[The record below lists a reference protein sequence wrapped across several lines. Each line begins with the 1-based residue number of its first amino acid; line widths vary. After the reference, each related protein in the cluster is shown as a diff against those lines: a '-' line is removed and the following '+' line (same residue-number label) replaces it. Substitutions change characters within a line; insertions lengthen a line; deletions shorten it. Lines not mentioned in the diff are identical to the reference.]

1 MAMNRVFATL
11 GGDRTSGALSRL
23 APWAVACVLAAVW
36 ALDLLRVHGDFSRT
50 DWMGPPHS
58 AMDYVP
64 VVSGGVVCVLA
75 LLTLRP
81 SSGPVATAVS
91 GAAASASVMAA
102 SAVLWPLPM
111 GEAFGY
117 ALAGS
122 EVSGLLV
129 LLALAGLRCRPW
141 QIGAVALCAFAA
153 TLSDYLREPV
163 PYYASLA
170 NTSLTFVAV
179 GLAPGLYLRWR
190 EAQRRSHAEQ
200 ARSQERLAIARD
212 LHDVVAHEVTGIV
225 VQAQALRH
233 IADRDPG
240 AVRNALPEIEAAG
253 ARALESMRGMVSRLR
268 EPGDVPL
275 APDTAAG
282 LARLA
287 TPAAGSRPEV
297 AVRCRGPVEALPPTA
312 GTAVLRIA
320 QESVTNALR
329 HARGATRVEV
339 SVEAGAEEVAVRVGD
354 DGQGGTG
361 PAGGGFGLVGM
372 AERVRLLGGVFS
384 AGPRDRGR
392 GWEVVARLPLDR
404 AGEGPERRST
414 VGEQG

>member
-1 MAMNRVFATL
+1 MAMNRMFATL
-11 GGDRTSGALSRL
+11 GGGRIGGALPRL
-23 APWAVACVLAAVW
+23 APWAVACVLVAVW
-36 ALDLLRVHGDFSRT
+36 VLDLLRVHGNFSSPG
-50 DWMGPPHS
+50 WMGPPHS
-58 AMDYVP
+58 AMDYAP
-64 VVSGGVVCVLA
+64 LVSGGVVCA
-75 LLTLRP
+75 LTLSALRP
-81 SSGPVATAVS
+81 SSGPVPTAVT
-91 GAAASASVMAA
+91 GAAAAASVLAT

-117 ALAGS
+117 SFASS
-122 EVSGLLV
+122 EVGGLLV
-129 LLALAGLRCRPW
+129 LLVLAGLRCGPW
-141 QIGAVALCAFAA
+141 QIGAVSLCAFAA
-153 TLSDYLREPV
+153 TLSDYAREPI
-163 PYYASLA
+163 PYYESLA
-170 NTSLTFVAV
+170 SQSLTFVAV

-190 EAQRRSHAEQ
+190 EAQRRSHVEH

-240 AVRNALPEIEAAG
+240 AVRTALPEIEAAG

-282 LARLA
+282 LARLV
-287 TPAAGSRPEV
+287 TPAAGGRPEV
-297 AVRCRGPVEALPPTA
+297 AVRCGGPVDALPPTA

-339 SVEAGAEEVAVRVGD
+339 SVEAGPEEVGVRVVD
-354 DGQGGTG
+354 DGHGAAG

-384 AGPRDRGR
+384 AGPRERDR
-392 GWEVVARLPLDR
+392 GWEVAARLPLER
-404 AGEGPERRST
+404 AGDGPGQRST

>member
-1 MAMNRVFATL
+1 MAMNRMFAVL
-11 GGDRTSGALSRL
+11 GGPRVGGALSRL
-23 APWAVACVLAAVW
+23 APWAVACVLVAAW
-36 ALDLLRVHGDFSRT
+36 GLDLLRVHGNFSVPG
-50 DWMGPPHS
+50 WMGPPHS
-58 AMDYVP
+58 AMDYAP
-64 VVSGGVVCVLA
+64 VVSGGVVCALA
-75 LLTLRP
+75 LLALRP
-81 SSGPVATAVS
+81 AS
-91 GAAASASVMAA
+91 GAAPTTVAGAAAAAAVLAA

-111 GEAFGY
+111 GVFGY
-117 ALAGS
+117 AFASS

-129 LLALAGLRCRPW
+129 LLMLAGLRCRPW
-141 QIGAVALCAFAA
+141 QIGVVALCSFVAA
-153 TLSDYLREPV
+153 LSDHLREPT
-163 PYYASLA
+163 PYYESLVT
-170 NTSLTFVAV
+170 TSLLLVTA

-190 EAQRRSHAEQ
+190 EAQRRSHVEQ

-240 AVRNALPEIEAAG
+240 AVRTALPEIEAAG

-287 TPAAGSRPEV
+287 TPAADGRPEV
-297 AVRCRGPVEALPPTA
+297 AVRCGGPVDSLPPTA

-329 HARGATRVEV
+329 HARGATLVEV
-339 SVEAGAEEVAVRVGD
+339 SVEAGPEEVAVRVGD
-354 DGQGGTG
+354 DGQGAAGAT
-361 PAGGGFGLVGM
+361 GGGFGLVGM
-372 AERVRLLGGVFS
+372 AERVRLLGGAFS
-384 AGPRDRGR
+384 AGPRDRG
-392 GWEVVARLPLDR
+392 WEVAARLPLDR
-404 AGEGPERRST
+404 VGDGPGQRST
-414 VGEQG
+414 VREQG

>member
-1 MAMNRVFATL
+1 MSAILSGQRFGFAPHQL
-11 GGDRTSGALSRL
+11 VS
-23 APWAVACVLAAVW
+23 WAVACVLAAIWV
-36 ALDLLRVHGDFSRT
+36 LDLVRVHGDFSVPY
-50 DWMGPPHS
+50 WMGPPHS

-64 VVSGGVVCVLA
+64 VVSGGVACVLA
-75 LLTLRP
+75 LLALRP
-81 SSGPVATAVS
+81 SSGPALTAVA
-91 GAAASASVMAA
+91 GAAASATVVAA

-117 ALAGS
+117 ALVGS
-122 EVSGLLV
+122 ELSPLLV

-141 QIGAVALCAFAA
+141 QICAVSLCVFVVP
-153 TLSDYLREPV
+153 LSDYLREPLPAYWDLV
-163 PYYASLA
+163 
-170 NTSLTFVAV
+170 NQSLTFVAV

-190 EAQRRSHAEQ
+190 EAQRRSHMEN
-200 ARSQERLAIARD
+200 ARSQERLALARD

-268 EPGDVPL
+268 DPGDVPL
-275 APDTAAG
+275 APDAAAG

-297 AVRCRGPVEALPPTA
+297 AVRCEGPVDALPPTA

-329 HARGATRVEV
+329 HARGATRVAV
-339 SVEAGAEEVAVRVGD
+339 SVEAGAEEVAVRVVD
-354 DGQGGTG
+354 DGQGAAG
-361 PAGGGFGLVGM
+361 PSGGGFGLVGM

-384 AGPRDRGR
+384 AGPRDRDR
-392 GWEVVARLPLDR
+392 GWEVAARLPLDR
-404 AGEGPERRST
+404 VGGGPEQRST

>member
-1 MAMNRVFATL
+1 MAMNRMFATL
-11 GGDRTSGALSRL
+11 GGGRIGGALPRL
-23 APWAVACVLAAVW
+23 APWAVACLLAAMW
-36 ALDLLRVHGDFSRT
+36 ALDLLRVHGNFSSPG
-50 DWMGPPHS
+50 WMGPPHS
-58 AMDYVP
+58 AMDYAP
-64 VVSGGVVCVLA
+64 VVSGGVVCALA
-75 LLTLRP
+75 LSALRP
-81 SSGPVATAVS
+81 SSGPVPTAVT
-91 GAAASASVMAA
+91 GAAAAA
-102 SAVLWPLPM
+102 AVLATSAVLWPLPT
-111 GEAFGY
+111 GAFGY
-117 ALAGS
+117 AFASS

-129 LLALAGLRCRPW
+129 LLVLAGLRCGPW

-153 TLSDYLREPV
+153 ILSDYAREPV
-163 PYYASLA
+163 PYYVSLA
-170 NTSLTFVAV
+170 STSLMFVAA

-190 EAQRRSHAEQ
+190 EAQRRSHVEH

-240 AVRNALPEIEAAG
+240 AVRTALPEIEAAG

-275 APDTAAG
+275 APDTAAE

-287 TPAAGSRPEV
+287 TPAADGRPEV
-297 AVRCRGPVEALPPTA
+297 VVRCGGPVDALPPTA
-312 GTAVLRIA
+312 GTSVLRIA

-329 HARGATRVEV
+329 HARGATLVEV
-339 SVEAGAEEVAVRVGD
+339 SVEAGPEEVGVRVSD
-354 DGQGGTG
+354 DGQGASGA
-361 PAGGGFGLVGM
+361 AGGGFGLVGM

-384 AGPRDRGR
+384 AGPRDRG
-392 GWEVVARLPLDR
+392 WEVAARLPLER
-404 AGEGPERRST
+404 AGHGPERRST